1 MYGYIY
7 MTTNKVNGKK
17 YIGQHKANTF
27 KGMQYLGSGKI
38 LRLAIEKYGA
48 DNFEVQMICECA
60 SKEELDEK
68 EEYYI
73 QYYNAQT
80 DEMFY
85 NIRRGGDRGPGGP
98 MFKGHKHTED
108 TKIKMSMNRQ
118 GVNNANYGNHWHQSD
133 ELKALHSKLSS
144 GENNGMWG
152 KKHSEQTK
160 QLIGAKNSKHMKGRK
175 RIYKDNEHKIVHPS
189 ELDNYLKDGWKLGYG
204 IKKK

>member
-1 MYGYIY
+1 

-118 GVNNANYGNHWHQSD
+118 GVNNAN
-133 ELKALHSKLSS
+133 
-144 GENNGMWG
+144 
-152 KKHSEQTK
+152 
-160 QLIGAKNSKHMKGRK
+160 
-175 RIYKDNEHKIVHPS
+175 
-189 ELDNYLKDGWKLGYG
+189 
-204 IKKK
+204 